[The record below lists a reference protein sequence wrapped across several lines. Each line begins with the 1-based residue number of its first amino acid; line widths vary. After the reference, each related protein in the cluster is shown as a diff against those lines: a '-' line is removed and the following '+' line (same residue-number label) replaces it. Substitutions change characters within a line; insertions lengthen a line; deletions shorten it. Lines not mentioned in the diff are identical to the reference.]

1 MLSVRPLLIHHLL
14 LAHKLLYGVRALR
27 MHAPTG
33 KGPLSMIDHPPLHR
47 ISGTR
52 KKHERAIRTVCQECS
67 VGCGIIAY
75 VDDNRIVDVTGD
87 ERHPISSGRLCSR
100 GIAFVQGVENPLR
113 VTAPLYRESTQDTF
127 TPVSDWDKAL
137 DLLADRLKRARERH
151 GPECLA
157 IACDAHAGLD
167 FSLGARRFARLWGTS
182 LVFDVRERPSG
193 NGLPSH
199 LHSPTVSCTEWIRSR
214 CLFLVESDLAET
226 HPVAWRW
233 VAEAQDRGA
242 KVVVADSRFTSSM
255 AKADASI
262 AIMPGGGN
270 LLGAALSRIALD
282 KGKFRKDLLKEAFRD
297 HSAWQ
302 ASFSNLEAVDLENV
316 LGVSLRELEDLQALL
331 TSEER
336 VTVITGPSLAYRPGH
351 GIWLAMATGL
361 GWTRQPGGGWYSVD
375 TGQPSFQPDDS
386 GEDRH
391 PSVQW
396 SAGDHSSLAQ
406 TVIEEASAGRRAP
419 VRALITTGNSLGGFL
434 APFSSCA
441 EELEVLAH
449 FGSFANPT
457 LNLSHVV
464 FPSAV
469 WAERDGLFF
478 SNDRVIHW
486 ARKIVEPN
494 ENCRS
499 GLDFLIGLA
508 ERFGWA
514 SSENDTEPEDQRSFG
529 DWLLGSSPMTRGCS
543 VDLLLEAHHKGDLVR
558 WPFPEGRLVRR
569 DPPFFLTADGKID
582 PEPIPSQWEVPTGSE
597 RFPLLF
603 LSTGTPASDLIG
615 SCPWITELESD
626 AIHIHPDTAG
636 ALRIENGAKIIV
648 ECATGEIE
656 AYARLTRAVP
666 TGMLAGTQRFHSPQ
680 VLVRTPDQT
689 SEEALAILTELLR

>member
-1 MLSVRPLLIHHLL
+1 
-14 LAHKLLYGVRALR
+14 
-27 MHAPTG
+27 MHAPKG

-47 ISGTR
+47 FSGTR

-67 VGCGIIAY
+67 VGCGIVAY

-100 GIAFVQGVENPLR
+100 GIAFAQGLENPLR

-157 IACDAHAGLD
+157 IACDAYAGLD
-167 FSLGARRFARLWGTS
+167 FSLGARRFARLWGTP

-199 LHSPTVSCTEWIRSR
+199 LHTPTVSCTEWIRSR

-242 KVVVADSRFTSSM
+242 KVVVADGRFTSSM
-255 AKADASI
+255 AKADASFVI
-262 AIMPGGGN
+262 VPGGGN

-282 KGKFRKDLLKEAFRD
+282 EEKFSEDLLTAAFRD
-297 HSAWQ
+297 HSAWR

-316 LGVSLRELEDLQALL
+316 LGISLRELKDLQALL

-336 VTVITGPSLAYRPGH
+336 VTVITGPSLAFKPGH
-351 GIWLAMATGL
+351 GIWLAMATAL
-361 GWTRQPGGGWYSVD
+361 GWTRQPGSGWYSVD
-375 TGQPSFQPDDS
+375 AVQPSFRPDDS
-386 GEDRH
+386 GEDRQ
-391 PSVQW
+391 PSLKW
-396 SAGDHSSLAQ
+396 AAGDHSSLAQ
-406 TVIEEASAGRRAP
+406 TIIEEALAGRRAP
-419 VRALITTGNSLGGFL
+419 VKALITTGDSLGGFL

-441 EELEVLAH
+441 KEMEVLAH
-449 FGSFANPT
+449 FGSFPNPT
-457 LNLSHVV
+457 LDLSHVV
-464 FPSAV
+464 FPSTV
-469 WAERDGLFF
+469 WAEREGLFF
-478 SNDRVIHW
+478 SNERAIHW
-486 ARKIVEPN
+486 APKIVEPN

-514 SSENDTEPEDQRSFG
+514 SSENDTEPEDQRSFA
-529 DWLLGSSPMTRGCS
+529 DWLLGSSPLTRGCS
-543 VDLLLEAHHKGDLVR
+543 VDLLLEAHRIGELVR
-558 WPFPEGRLVRR
+558 WPFPDGRLVSR

-582 PEPIPSQWEVPTGSE
+582 PEPIPSEWQVPTRSE

-603 LSTGTPASDLIG
+603 VSTSKPASDLIG

-626 AIHIHPDTAG
+626 AIHIHPDTAV
-636 ALRIENGAKIIV
+636 ALRIENDGEIIV
-648 ECATGEIE
+648 ESASGEVE
-656 AYARLTRAVP
+656 ARARLTRAVP
-666 TGMLAGTQRFHSPQ
+666 AGMVAGTQRFRAPQ
-680 VLVRTPDQT
+680 VLVRKPDQT
-689 SEEALAILTELLR
+689 SEEALTILRELLR